1 MKMSVNLCGVELKN
15 PVIAASGTF
24 GFGREYDEFYDVGG
38 LGGISV
44 KGLTRLPRL
53 GNPPHR
59 ITETPAGMLNSV
71 GLQNPGVEAF
81 LEKDLPWL
89 LEKGA
94 VVVANAAGSTED
106 DYCYMA
112 ERLSGTGIHILEM
125 NISCPNVKE
134 GGVAF
139 GTRPES
145 VYKITKAVR
154 AHCTKPLMVKLSPQ
168 AENIPEMCKAVE
180 AAGADAIS
188 LTNTFQACA
197 IDLEKRRP
205 VFNNIFAGLSGPAVR
220 PIALRMVWQAVGA
233 VNIPVVGLGGIAT
246 GRDAL
251 EFIMAGAAAV
261 QVGAANFANPRAME
275 TIADEMAAWMD
286 KNGVKTLDEIR
297 GCARNAE

>member
-1 MKMSVNLCGVELKN
+1 MKMGVNLCGVELKN

-154 AHCTKPLMVKLSPQ
+154 AHCTKPLMVKLSPNVADI
-168 AENIPEMCKAVE
+168 AEVAL
-180 AAGADAIS
+180 AAQEGGADAIS
-188 LTNTFQACA
+188 LINTLTGMAVDVCT
-197 IDLEKRRP
+197 RRP
-205 VFNNIFAGLSGPAVR
+205 VLANVVGGLSGPAVR
-220 PIALRMVWQAVGA
+220 PVALRMCWQAAKA
-233 VNIPVVGLGGIAT
+233 VSIPVVGMGGIES
-246 GRDAL
+246 GEDAIAFL
-251 EFIMAGAAAV
+251 LVGCTAV
-261 QVGAANFANPRAME
+261 QVGTANLHNPYAC
-275 TIADEMAAWMD
+275 MD
-286 KNGVKTLDEIR
+286 VIR
-297 GCARNAE
+297 GMEEYGEKYGVQDVRELIGALRLD

>member
-1 MKMSVNLCGVELKN
+1 MKMGVNLCGVELKN

-24 GFGREYDEFYDVGG
+24 GFGREYDKFYNVAD

-59 ITETPAGMLNSV
+59 ITETPSGMLNSV

-81 LEKDLPWL
+81 IENDLPWL

-112 ERLSGTGIHILEM
+112 ERLSQTGIHILEM

-145 VYKITKAVR
+145 VYAITKAVR
-154 AHCTKPLMVKLSPQ
+154 AHCKKPLMVKLSPNVADI
-168 AENIPEMCKAVE
+168 AEVAKAAE
-180 AAGADAIS
+180 EGGADAIS
-188 LTNTFQACA
+188 LINTLTGMAVD
-197 IDLEKRRP
+197 IRTRRP
-205 VFNNIFAGLSGPAVR
+205 AACPAR
-220 PIALRMVWQAVGA
+220 RCAL
-233 VNIPVVGLGGIAT
+233 
-246 GRDAL
+246 
-251 EFIMAGAAAV
+251 
-261 QVGAANFANPRAME
+261 
-275 TIADEMAAWMD
+275 
-286 KNGVKTLDEIR
+286 
-297 GCARNAE
+297 

>member
-1 MKMSVNLCGVELKN
+1 MKMGVNLCGVELKN

-94 VVVANAAGSTED
+94 VGVANAAGSTED

-154 AHCTKPLMVKLSPQ
+154 AHCTKPLMVKLSPNVADI
-168 AENIPEMCKAVE
+168 AEVALRTLE
-180 AAGADAIS
+180 AFLDT
-188 LTNTFQACA
+188 LKVYDEDRTFQVLDYWVTISEVTEEAPGRWLVRA
-197 IDLEKRRP
+197 WENLKYVGNFGWLGYSDGSDFFEHLGTDGSLDYMR
-205 VFNNIFAGLSGPAVR
+205 IFQEGDSY
-220 PIALRMVWQAVGA
+220 RMV
-233 VNIPVVGLGGIAT
+233 LGI
-246 GRDAL
+246 
-251 EFIMAGAAAV
+251 
-261 QVGAANFANPRAME
+261 
-275 TIADEMAAWMD
+275 
-286 KNGVKTLDEIR
+286 
-297 GCARNAE
+297 